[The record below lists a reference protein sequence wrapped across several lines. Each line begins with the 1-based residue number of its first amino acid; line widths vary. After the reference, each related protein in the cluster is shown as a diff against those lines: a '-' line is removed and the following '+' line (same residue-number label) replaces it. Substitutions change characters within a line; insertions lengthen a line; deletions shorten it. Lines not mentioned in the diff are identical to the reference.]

1 MDDIPEIP
9 EAAAAGSASSGSI
22 ELPEA
27 STAEPPPQ
35 IKLKELMIISRGT
48 TPDCVQL
55 TRRPP
60 ELQDPTWDVILK
72 SLHKL
77 DNPQRDK
84 SLQAH
89 VGINRRM
96 ILQLVQYA
104 PMRTAVLK
112 AASQALRSDRAIV
125 IFECSQGRH
134 RSVGAAGILYQILH
148 PLVPKMKLLHASMK
162 NWKGTCGGE
171 CPECRSG
178 PPPAFHQEIE
188 VLRNELLAQLQRDYM
203 EPPALALEYSK
214 QNESQCTC
222 PARQVGDYGCQASQ
236 HLLNGL
242 QVCPPCCNET
252 IISNDCKTPFARNY
266 LRYFQFKLSNKNQF
280 QQKSAHTSKNRFE
293 SMQEQIE
300 MNFLKQSMQV
310 FRHLNLVAQSLAKF
324 FCHESTCQPRNR
336 FLNDIDN
343 SLLGQTSNGSKLLM
357 PALGISKGPCVFRG
371 ALQGGMD
378 HDHFLDVALLQL
390 VPPLPEP
397 QPAITFEDFLIFEA
411 LHDYGNCVTIA
422 DEESLTTN
430 EFRDNLIVTQE
441 SCSSPSWIGAQPDP
455 DSDCE
460 SIPNHQDPNV
470 PIADDAS
477 CAPTEID
484 VLSNCSSV
492 TQPYCYPS
500 PHSTGKKRKLHEEIS
515 NTPQKDAINQ
525 AQEQKEI
532 DDALAFEICS
542 PSYCNSH
549 TTSRA
554 DRIQDFLVKNGPYP
568 GWEFDEYPQTFD
580 YSPDLSLCDSTTG
593 SSRCSCGSDSDPRS
607 GSNVFSPGR
616 LPTPS
621 DEGFWDHWILDSD
634 GNFRPRPIGS
644 PDYPA
649 TFGSYRSD
657 PFDQVPTQDM
667 IEIFEGNIAQPS
679 DEPNSPS
686 SHASLRPL
694 RRDLYT
700 AAGFDD
706 CDDDHMQQQSFP
718 TATQQSSVPHPDNN
732 DDERQHAEQF
742 HRQMMHGGAND
753 GFQPSKADISK
764 LVQKLKC
771 VDHHFAPKQIRML
784 LVSDQK
790 FMKKIERT
798 SDAKQLLSCV
808 QAAAVRMGLQVPEVQ
823 KPQDKG
829 NANKGFSITNVPLPF
844 STHDGKGKGKNVSA
858 PSDKGKSKG
867 MQANTFQSPSENMTH
882 KNLGKGK
889 GKSKNQDAKNNA
901 PAAAKS
907 KGKGQTRAITYKLEP
922 EGWNVIPLDTFVP
935 SHGGD
940 YVCEKLEQAK
950 RIAEQGVGKNF
961 PIGILSPFP
970 MEIGV
975 KAPEVIFAEFTKCT
989 GEGSHRISM
998 QAYLHQITYADVVYR
1013 RTAPSVHI
1021 QRPAIAHTSVSYL
1034 TITDEGACAQTKLE
1048 LQQKRLPAFKQWIS
1062 TLLQHNRKLDILDV
1076 WNAQQISK
1084 NEQVATY
1091 QVSARIASS
1100 QLESLLAMSSPGKL
1114 QVNVPGPLR
1123 LNMQHIWLKKEGRPM
1138 TPDEVHEVLAD
1149 TCGKHLGA
1157 FCVRGTWAL
1166 RMLNEHHEALKIR
1179 LGRDEDPAYFIS
1191 NLPPDMEA
1199 DSVRELLAQLHWHA
1213 SVKDGERRWKG
1224 AGYTWL
1230 VRSKSEP
1237 RVWEFPIN
1245 YGYERRMVRIQ
1256 AARRPKSIPPV
1267 AVPENVPL
1275 HFPSWK
1281 AQCRTGRHQPKPT
1294 TTQPTY
1300 VDMVN
1305 AARKRPKTNGHLDVK
1320 VPDENESLNSDEDM
1334 EQSGARQDKN
1344 FRLQEQLQARTQHTA
1359 EQQSESAKLHE
1370 QMQAMAKQNA
1380 EQQQLIQTLT
1390 KQIAELTQQLQLLTA
1405 QSLAAGATTAQEH
1418 QTNQDHS

>member
-1 MDDIPEIP
+1 MRL
-9 EAAAAGSASSGSI
+9 SY
-22 ELPEA
+22 
-27 STAEPPPQ
+27 
-35 IKLKELMIISRGT
+35 LMIA
-48 TPDCVQL
+48 
-55 TRRPP
+55 
-60 ELQDPTWDVILK
+60 K
-72 SLHKL
+72 
-77 DNPQRDK
+77 
-84 SLQAH
+84 
-89 VGINRRM
+89 
-96 ILQLVQYA
+96 
-104 PMRTAVLK
+104 
-112 AASQALRSDRAIV
+112 
-125 IFECSQGRH
+125 
-134 RSVGAAGILYQILH
+134 
-148 PLVPKMKLLHASMK
+148 
-162 NWKGTCGGE
+162 
-171 CPECRSG
+171 
-178 PPPAFHQEIE
+178 
-188 VLRNELLAQLQRDYM
+188 
-203 EPPALALEYSK
+203 
-214 QNESQCTC
+214 
-222 PARQVGDYGCQASQ
+222 
-236 HLLNGL
+236 HL
-242 QVCPPCCNET
+242 
-252 IISNDCKTPFARNY
+252 F

-324 FCHESTCQPRNR
+324 FCHESICQPRKR

-554 DRIQDFLVKNGPYP
+554 DSIRDFLVKNGPYP

-694 RRDLYT
+694 LRDLYT

-764 LVQKLKC
+764 LVQKLKF

-867 MQANTFQSPSENMTH
+867 
-882 KNLGKGK
+882 
-889 GKSKNQDAKNNA
+889 
-901 PAAAKS
+901 
-907 KGKGQTRAITYKLEP
+907 R
-922 EGWNVIPLDTFVP
+922 
-935 SHGGD
+935 
-940 YVCEKLEQAK
+940 
-950 RIAEQGVGKNF
+950 
-961 PIGILSPFP
+961 
-970 MEIGV
+970 
-975 KAPEVIFAEFTKCT
+975 
-989 GEGSHRISM
+989 
-998 QAYLHQITYADVVYR
+998 
-1013 RTAPSVHI
+1013 
-1021 QRPAIAHTSVSYL
+1021 
-1034 TITDEGACAQTKLE
+1034 
-1048 LQQKRLPAFKQWIS
+1048 
-1062 TLLQHNRKLDILDV
+1062 
-1076 WNAQQISK
+1076 
-1084 NEQVATY
+1084 
-1091 QVSARIASS
+1091 
-1100 QLESLLAMSSPGKL
+1100 
-1114 QVNVPGPLR
+1114 
-1123 LNMQHIWLKKEGRPM
+1123 
-1138 TPDEVHEVLAD
+1138 
-1149 TCGKHLGA
+1149 
-1157 FCVRGTWAL
+1157 
-1166 RMLNEHHEALKIR
+1166 
-1179 LGRDEDPAYFIS
+1179 
-1191 NLPPDMEA
+1191 
-1199 DSVRELLAQLHWHA
+1199 
-1213 SVKDGERRWKG
+1213 
-1224 AGYTWL
+1224 
-1230 VRSKSEP
+1230 
-1237 RVWEFPIN
+1237 
-1245 YGYERRMVRIQ
+1245 
-1256 AARRPKSIPPV
+1256 
-1267 AVPENVPL
+1267 
-1275 HFPSWK
+1275 
-1281 AQCRTGRHQPKPT
+1281 
-1294 TTQPTY
+1294 
-1300 VDMVN
+1300 
-1305 AARKRPKTNGHLDVK
+1305 
-1320 VPDENESLNSDEDM
+1320 
-1334 EQSGARQDKN
+1334 
-1344 FRLQEQLQARTQHTA
+1344 
-1359 EQQSESAKLHE
+1359 
-1370 QMQAMAKQNA
+1370 
-1380 EQQQLIQTLT
+1380 
-1390 KQIAELTQQLQLLTA
+1390 
-1405 QSLAAGATTAQEH
+1405 
-1418 QTNQDHS
+1418 